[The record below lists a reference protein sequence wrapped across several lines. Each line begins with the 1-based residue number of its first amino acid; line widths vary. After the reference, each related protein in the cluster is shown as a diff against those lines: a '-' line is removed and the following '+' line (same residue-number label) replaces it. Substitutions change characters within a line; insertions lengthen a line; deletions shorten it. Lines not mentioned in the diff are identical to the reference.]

1 MNRVES
7 KYLSQCF
14 FCVKTL
20 SFSKLVFTD
29 QVTPNILH
37 SDFIRFGLKN
47 VSNGSSKI
55 GSAPSAD
62 LETLKKRAERFGQS
76 SSNTMKKLE
85 ADELI
90 KKRQERFGKETAA
103 AAGSGTEPAVKT
115 KSKVSPNESLLV
127 DEKIKKRA
135 ERFGTEIK
143 AT

>member
-1 MNRVES
+1 M
-7 KYLSQCF
+7 L

-29 QVTPNILH
+29 QVTPNILD

-90 KKRQERFGKETAA
+90 KKRQERFGQETA

>member
-1 MNRVES
+1 
-7 KYLSQCF
+7 
-14 FCVKTL
+14 
-20 SFSKLVFTD
+20 
-29 QVTPNILH
+29 
-37 SDFIRFGLKN
+37 
-47 VSNGSSKI
+47 
-55 GSAPSAD
+55 
-62 LETLKKRAERFGQS
+62 
-76 SSNTMKKLE
+76 MKKLE

>member
-1 MNRVES
+1 M
-7 KYLSQCF
+7 F

-37 SDFIRFGLKN
+37 STFIRFGLKN

-90 KKRQERFGKETAA
+90 KKRQERFGQETAA

>member
-1 MNRVES
+1 MQ
-7 KYLSQCF
+7 K
-14 FCVKTL
+14 
-20 SFSKLVFTD
+20 KLPSAARFG
-29 QVTPNILH
+29 VTPTVT
-37 SDFIRFGLKN
+37 SQSQKSARAERFGLKN

-90 KKRQERFGKETAA
+90 KKRQERFGQETA

>member
-1 MNRVES
+1 M
-7 KYLSQCF
+7 F

-29 QVTPNILH
+29 QVTPNILN

-103 AAGSGTEPAVKT
+103 AGSGTESAVKT

>member
-1 MNRVES
+1 M
-7 KYLSQCF
+7 F

-103 AAGSGTEPAVKT
+103 AAAGSGTESAVKT